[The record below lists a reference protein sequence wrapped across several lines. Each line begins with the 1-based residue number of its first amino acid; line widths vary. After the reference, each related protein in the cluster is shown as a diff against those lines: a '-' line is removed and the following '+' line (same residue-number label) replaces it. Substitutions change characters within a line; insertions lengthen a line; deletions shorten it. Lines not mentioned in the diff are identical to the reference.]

1 MGHVSPFSTAVAP
14 RIPISEK
21 SQFNPSYL
29 ESRHPPCGWNC
40 PDWTAVEYAASRLRG
55 YRRLVSIAHGKTHG
69 KAVSVE
75 ARRRDACKASPGIG
89 RGARRW
95 FERVREGN
103 DVKRIDIA
111 HNSDESKEVRP
122 TFFNEPP
129 VMYTGGDLPW
139 QWEEDGMICT
149 RSAAWSAPGCHDGCG
164 VIVYTDK
171 ETGKFIK
178 VEGDEENPYYNG
190 RLCMRCLDVQ
200 EMLYHPD
207 RLLHPMKRDP
217 KYRGQADKWER
228 ITWEEAYDLIDKKF
242 TAIRDEYGGKSIIF
256 ASGTGR
262 VTPPINARLG
272 YALGSIQYSY
282 FHSGN
287 ACYVPRV
294 AAANTIQGCYT
305 VPDFSMQFPDRYDN
319 PEWVAPKNIFV
330 WGNNPLVSNADGN
343 IGHWIVD
350 CMKRGSKLVVVDPRA
365 TWLATKADLWLQL
378 RPGTD
383 SMLALAMGKY
393 IMEHDL
399 YDHDFV
405 EKWCYGFDEYREACA
420 PYDLDTAAETTWLSK
435 EDIIRAAE
443 MMAEQPTAV
452 QWGLALDMNLQ
463 CITASQAVCN
473 LWCITG
479 QVDIPGGMITV
490 HDPYNTEVWLPPD
503 PKEVFT
509 PQQELERIG
518 SNYQMITNS
527 GMVQCQADSM
537 IDQLVTGRP
546 YKIRGAWIQSTNPL
560 ACCAQDPESRVEKG
574 LKNCEIV
581 VGVDYV
587 MTPTLMANADIVL
600 PLNFYPEREGL
611 RSVWYYIQNT
621 NKACEPLG
629 ECKDD
634 FQINWELGRR
644 WNKDLWPG
652 DTLEEYFS
660 FLIREAGITYDDSRK
675 LNWIYPEFHYRK
687 YAKGEQRPDGQLG
700 FNTITGRIELY
711 SLLLQQWGE
720 KPVPYYAEPPMSPY
734 SQPELA
740 KEYPLILTTGARHYE
755 SFHSEHRQM
764 PRLRSRIPE
773 PQFEIHPD
781 KAAEL
786 GIEDGDWCWIESPI
800 GRCREKA
807 RLTPIVD
814 PRVVQADHG
823 WWFPEADPEDQGEG
837 CFATYA
843 KNINVCLPSEC
854 GDTGFGNQSKCY
866 LCKVYKCAPEEI
878 PLKAPEHPKDR
889 FAKGSFRN
897 NTLEAEMEG

>member
-1 MGHVSPFSTAVAP
+1 MTM
-14 RIPISEK
+14 
-21 SQFNPSYL
+21 
-29 ESRHPPCGWNC
+29 
-40 PDWTAVEYAASRLRG
+40 
-55 YRRLVSIAHGKTHG
+55 
-69 KAVSVE
+69 
-75 ARRRDACKASPGIG
+75 
-89 RGARRW
+89 
-95 FERVREGN
+95 
-103 DVKRIDIA
+103 RIDIP
-111 HNSDESKEVRP
+111 HDSDESKGMRP

-129 VMYTGGDLPW
+129 VMYTGGDVPW

-178 VEGDEENPYYNG
+178 VEGDEENPYYQG
-190 RLCMRCLDVQ
+190 RLCMRCLDVA
-200 EMLYHPD
+200 EAIYHPD

-217 KYRGQADKWER
+217 KFRGKADKWER
-228 ITWEEAYDLIDKKF
+228 ITWEEAYDMIDEKF
-242 TAIRDEYGGKSIIF
+242 TKIRDEYGGKAIIF

-294 AAANTIQGCYT
+294 AAANTIQGCYSC
-305 VPDFSMQFPDRYDN
+305 PDFSMQFPDRYDN

-330 WGNNPLVSNADGN
+330 WGNNPLIANADGN
-343 IGHWIVD
+343 LGHWVVD
-350 CMKRGSKLVVVDPRA
+350 CMKRGSKLIVVDPRL
-365 TWLATKADLWLQL
+365 TWLAAKADLWLQI

-383 SMLALAMGKY
+383 SMLALSMGKY
-393 IMEHDL
+393 IMENDL
-399 YDHDFV
+399 YDHEFV
-405 EKWCYGFDEYREACA
+405 EKWCYGFEEYEKACE
-420 PYDLDTAAETTWLSK
+420 PYNLDWASEVTWLDK
-435 EDIIRAAE
+435 EDIIAAAKYMSE
-443 MMAEQPTAV
+443 KPTAV
-452 QWGLALDMNLQ
+452 QWGLAIDMNLQ
-463 CITASQAVCN
+463 CVTASQALCN

-479 QVDIPGGMITV
+479 QIDIPGGMITV

-503 PKEVFT
+503 PREVFT
-509 PQQELERIG
+509 PEQEKERIG
-518 SNYQMITNS
+518 SNYEMITNS

-546 YKIRGAWIQSTNPL
+546 FKIRAAWIQSTNPL
-560 ACCAQDPESRVEKG
+560 ACCAQDPEPRVEKG
-574 LKNCEIV
+574 LRNCEF
-581 VGVDYV
+581 VDCF
-587 MTPTLMANADIVL
+587 MTPTLMANCDVVL
-600 PLNFYPEREGL
+600 PLCFYPEREGL

-621 NKACEPLG
+621 NKACEPMG
-629 ECKDD
+629 ESKDD

-652 DTLEEYFS
+652 ETLEEYFS
-660 FLIREAGITYDDSRK
+660 YLIKEAGITYDKSRK

-687 YAKGEQRPDGQLG
+687 FEKGEQRPDGKVG
-700 FNTITGRIELY
+700 FNTPTGRIELW
-711 SLLLQQWGE
+711 STLLASWGQ
-720 KPVPYYAEPPMSPY
+720 KPLPYFEEPPMSPY
-734 SQPELA
+734 SQPELY
-740 KEYPLILTTGARHYE
+740 KEYPLVLTTGARHYE

-764 PRLRSRIPE
+764 SRLRSRL
-773 PQFEIHPD
+773 PQPLFEIHPD

-800 GRCREKA
+800 GRCREVAKV
-807 RLTPIVD
+807 TPIVD

-843 KNINVCLPSEC
+843 RNINVCLPSEC

-866 LCKVYKCAPEEI
+866 LCKVYKCTPEEI
-878 PLKAPEHPKDR
+878 PLPEPAQPKAR
-889 FAKGSFRN
+889 FAEGSFRN
-897 NTLEAEMEG
+897 STLEAEMED

>member
-1 MGHVSPFSTAVAP
+1 MT
-14 RIPISEK
+14 
-21 SQFNPSYL
+21 L
-29 ESRHPPCGWNC
+29 
-40 PDWTAVEYAASRLRG
+40 
-55 YRRLVSIAHGKTHG
+55 
-69 KAVSVE
+69 
-75 ARRRDACKASPGIG
+75 
-89 RGARRW
+89 
-95 FERVREGN
+95 
-103 DVKRIDIA
+103 RIDIP
-111 HNSDESKEVRP
+111 HDSDESKGMRP

-129 VMYTGGDLPW
+129 VMYTGGDLPY
-139 QWEEDGMICT
+139 QWEEDGMVCT

-178 VEGDEENPYYNG
+178 VEGDEENPYYQG
-190 RLCMRCLDVQ
+190 RLCMRCLDVA
-200 EMLYHPD
+200 EALYHPD
-207 RLLHPMKRDP
+207 RLLYPMKRDP
-217 KYRGQADKWER
+217 KDRGKADKWER
-228 ITWEEAYDLIDKKF
+228 ITWDEAYDMIDEKF
-242 TAIRDEYGGKSIIF
+242 TKIRDEYGGKSIIF

-305 VPDFSMQFPDRYDN
+305 CPDFSMQFPDRYDN

-330 WGNNPLVSNADGN
+330 WGNNPLIANADGN
-343 IGHWIVD
+343 LGHWIVD
-350 CMKRGSKLVVVDPRA
+350 CMKRGSKLIVVDPRL
-365 TWLATKADLWLQL
+365 TWLAAKADLWLQI

-393 IMEHDL
+393 IMENDL

-405 EKWCYGFDEYREACA
+405 DKWCYGFDEYKEACE
-420 PYDLDTAAETTWLSK
+420 PYNLEWAAEVTWLDK
-435 EDIIRAAE
+435 EDIIAAAE
-443 MMAEQPTAV
+443 YMAEKPTAV
-452 QWGLALDMNLQ
+452 QWGLAIDMNLQ
-463 CITASQAVCN
+463 CVTASQALCN

-479 QVDIPGGMITV
+479 QIDIPGGMITV

-503 PKEVFT
+503 PREVFT
-509 PQQELERIG
+509 PIQEKERIG
-518 SNYQMITNS
+518 SNYEMITNS

-546 YKIRGAWIQSTNPL
+546 FKIRAAWIQSTNPL
-560 ACCAQDPESRVEKG
+560 ACCAQDPEPRVEKG
-574 LKNCEIV
+574 LKNCEFV
-581 VGVDYV
+581 VGVDCF
-587 MTPTLMANADIVL
+587 MTPTLMANCDVVL
-600 PLNFYPEREGL
+600 PLCFYPEREGL

-621 NKACEPLG
+621 NKACEPMG
-629 ECKDD
+629 ESKDD

-652 DTLEEYFS
+652 ETLEEYFS
-660 FLIREAGITYDDSRK
+660 YLIEEAGITYDQSRK

-687 YAKGEQRPDGQLG
+687 YEKGEQRPDGQLG
-700 FNTITGRIELY
+700 FNTPTGRIELW
-711 SLLLQQWGE
+711 STLLAAWGQ
-720 KPVPYYAEPPMSPY
+720 KPLPYFAEPPMSPY
-734 SQPELA
+734 SQPELY
-740 KEYPLILTTGARHYE
+740 KEYPLVLTTGARHYE

-764 PRLRSRIPE
+764 SRLRSRLPQ

-781 KAAEL
+781 KAREL

-800 GRCREKA
+800 GRCREVA
-807 RLTPIVD
+807 RVTPIVD

-843 KNINVCLPSEC
+843 RNINVCLPSEC

-866 LCKVYKCAPEEI
+866 LCKVYKCTPEEI
-878 PLKAPEHPKDR
+878 PLPEPAQPKDR
-889 FAKGSFRN
+889 FAEGSFRN
-897 NTLEAEMEG
+897 FTLEAEMEA